1 MRIAIILAGNQFLL
15 IWEESEILKLMEST
29 RLLWMPETPEV
40 RRHWADT
47 TVARLMGN
55 GWKSGSS
62 ENRDL
67 GLNCT
72 DFTWPLSAPKSN
84 MVPTR
89 KEQAPH
95 SCRDVTFWGV
105 PSSVSLIIL
114 GGWGRRSKKF

>member
-1 MRIAIILAGNQFLL
+1 MRIAIILDGNQFLL

-55 GWKSGSS
+55 SWKSGSS
-62 ENRDL
+62 ENR
-67 GLNCT
+67 GLRLNYT
-72 DFTWPLSAPKSN
+72 DFTWRLSALKSN

-89 KEQAPH
+89 KKQAPH
-95 SCRDVTFWGV
+95 SCRDVTF
-105 PSSVSLIIL
+105 
-114 GGWGRRSKKF
+114 